1 MASKK
6 INIKVFTA
14 FSGYDSQCMGL
25 ERLKENFDFFDYE
38 LVGWAE
44 IDKPAIASHNAV
56 FPEAADKN
64 YGDISKVDWSK
75 VPDFDLFTYSSPC
88 FVKGTL
94 VGTKRGLIPIEDV
107 VVGDEVLTHTKTWHK
122 VTETMV
128 RKYSGELLHIKGMC
142 INEIICT
149 PEHPFYIREKDRIK
163 NISTGGYNKI
173 LKEEPQWKNAKD
185 LTVNDFLCYV
195 INNDSELPKWDGIYK
210 HNYGHNIKTNEL
222 NEKLSLQDFWYI
234 VGRYIGDGWTRK
246 TNHSIIICCTDKD
259 IKPLTDA
266 ITNIGF
272 NYTLT
277 TGRTT
282 KRVTINSVELYEFLE
297 RYNHTA
303 LLKTIDQETINL
315 PVELLQSFIYG
326 YKDSDGC
333 TINDVNINKITT
345 ISEKLA
351 FSISQCIAKAFNTK
365 CRIYYIPRPEK
376 YVIEGREVNQHNV
389 YQVVWDNEPKK
400 SHVVYDENCIW
411 YPIRSIEKETVS
423 DINVYN
429 LEVEEDHSYN
439 VYYTVVHNCQDF
451 SICGTQKGGLSGT
464 GTRSSLL
471 WECQRT
477 IEQKRPKFLLL
488 ENVKALYEDH
498 IFRPLLYAW
507 KDTVD
512 SYGYKSWIKVLNSD
526 DYDIPQGRERVF
538 MVSIRTDAGE
548 PNYFWP
554 KEMQRTRTIND
565 FLKWETPEEYYLDD
579 KKFSKFYDLLT
590 NAGAWFNDTTTEH
603 KHLVDGK
610 ERVIKRRR
618 YTIKEEDEKEENK
631 SSLF

>member
-88 FVKGTL
+88 
-94 VGTKRGLIPIEDV
+94 
-107 VVGDEVLTHTKTWHK
+107 
-122 VTETMV
+122 
-128 RKYSGELLHIKGMC
+128 
-142 INEIICT
+142 
-149 PEHPFYIREKDRIK
+149 
-163 NISTGGYNKI
+163 
-173 LKEEPQWKNAKD
+173 
-185 LTVNDFLCYV
+185 
-195 INNDSELPKWDGIYK
+195 
-210 HNYGHNIKTNEL
+210 
-222 NEKLSLQDFWYI
+222 
-234 VGRYIGDGWTRK
+234 
-246 TNHSIIICCTDKD
+246 
-259 IKPLTDA
+259 
-266 ITNIGF
+266 
-272 NYTLT
+272 
-277 TGRTT
+277 
-282 KRVTINSVELYEFLE
+282 
-297 RYNHTA
+297 
-303 LLKTIDQETINL
+303 
-315 PVELLQSFIYG
+315 
-326 YKDSDGC
+326 
-333 TINDVNINKITT
+333 
-345 ISEKLA
+345 
-351 FSISQCIAKAFNTK
+351 
-365 CRIYYIPRPEK
+365 
-376 YVIEGREVNQHNV
+376 
-389 YQVVWDNEPKK
+389 
-400 SHVVYDENCIW
+400 
-411 YPIRSIEKETVS
+411 
-423 DINVYN
+423 
-429 LEVEEDHSYN
+429 
-439 VYYTVVHNCQDF
+439 QDF

-477 IEQKRPKFLLL
+477 IEQKHPKFLLL

-548 PNYFWP
+548 PDYFWP

-631 SSLF
+631 SGLF

>member
-163 NISTGGYNKI
+163 NISTGDYNKI
-173 LKEEPQWKNAKD
+173 LKEEPLWKNAKD

-195 INNDSELPKWDGIYK
+195 INNDSELPKWDGI
-210 HNYGHNIKTNEL
+210 E
-222 NEKLSLQDFWYI
+222 
-234 VGRYIGDGWTRK
+234 
-246 TNHSIIICCTDKD
+246 
-259 IKPLTDA
+259 
-266 ITNIGF
+266 
-272 NYTLT
+272 
-277 TGRTT
+277 
-282 KRVTINSVELYEFLE
+282 
-297 RYNHTA
+297 
-303 LLKTIDQETINL
+303 
-315 PVELLQSFIYG
+315 
-326 YKDSDGC
+326 
-333 TINDVNINKITT
+333 
-345 ISEKLA
+345 
-351 FSISQCIAKAFNTK
+351 
-365 CRIYYIPRPEK
+365 
-376 YVIEGREVNQHNV
+376 
-389 YQVVWDNEPKK
+389 K
-400 SHVVYDENCIW
+400 SHIVYDENCIW
-411 YPIRSIEKETVS
+411 YPICSIEKETVS

-548 PNYFWP
+548 PDYFWP

-631 SSLF
+631 SGLF